1 MQVLTQHI
9 SLKIIDILQNP
20 ILKVGQTSIS
30 LASLLQLIFS
40 FVIVIVFCNILY
52 NLIKN
57 KLLNNFAIDE
67 SARETIATI
76 VVYILGSLGFLVV
89 LESTGF
95 NLASLTVLAGGLG
108 IGIGFGVQNIT
119 ANFLSG
125 LTLLLERSVKVGDI
139 IELWI
144 SEEFKTIQGQVKKI
158 TLRSTIIQTVEGSS
172 LIIPNSDLVQKPI
185 LNCTYNSH
193 SIQITIPIK
202 VNYGSDPLIITDILL
217 DSAYKEELV
226 IKDNL
231 PEVIFNGFTNGY
243 LDFELRVWINHI
255 NEKYRAISALN
266 FTLEYNLRRQGIY
279 FASHSYLDGNKEK
292 TFSLYSQYN
301 QFERQQS
308 KSSLRH
314 LLRQVTY
321 FKKLNDLDL
330 RKLIEIGYHLRI
342 KESEILFKEN
352 DPGDAFYIILS
363 GKVEVFVSK
372 INKHLA
378 TLKKANFFGELALM
392 LGIPRTATVRA
403 LEDTTLFVINNQA
416 FEKFLK
422 SNPLVAEEI
431 VCELVKCQEE
441 LTYRQQQLRKMG
453 LIDEL
458 EVDINPVVWVRKRLK
473 KVFNL

>member
-1 MQVLTQHI
+1 M
-9 SLKIIDILQNP
+9 
-20 ILKVGQTSIS
+20 
-30 LASLLQLIFS
+30 
-40 FVIVIVFCNILY
+40 
-52 NLIKN
+52 
-57 KLLNNFAIDE
+57 
-67 SARETIATI
+67 
-76 VVYILGSLGFLVV
+76 
-89 LESTGF
+89 
-95 NLASLTVLAGGLG
+95 
-108 IGIGFGVQNIT
+108 
-119 ANFLSG
+119 
-125 LTLLLERSVKVGDI
+125 
-139 IELWI
+139 
-144 SEEFKTIQGQVKKI
+144 
-158 TLRSTIIQTVEGSS
+158 
-172 LIIPNSDLVQKPI
+172 
-185 LNCTYNSH
+185 
-193 SIQITIPIK
+193 
-202 VNYGSDPLIITDILL
+202 
-217 DSAYKEELV
+217 
-226 IKDNL
+226 
-231 PEVIFNGFTNGY
+231 
-243 LDFELRVWINHI
+243 
-255 NEKYRAISALN
+255 
-266 FTLEYNLRRQGIY
+266 
-279 FASHSYLDGNKEK
+279 
-292 TFSLYSQYN
+292 
-301 QFERQQS
+301 
-308 KSSLRH
+308 
-314 LLRQVTY
+314 
-321 FKKLNDLDL
+321 NDLDL